1 MKPLSLLGSLFAAF
15 CIGTVVSLL
24 VLTGVLWSK
33 GFLTGDRLTAALAA
47 FYGIQPKTSEL
58 QASGEIAAAEQPA
71 LDDMMSKRVLAS
83 LDLDLRENAIDK
95 SLGDLRALQTQIKT
109 ERERLDQWK
118 LSFDQRLANL
128 ETATTDTALIEVQR
142 TLESM
147 QPKQAKEQILKMLE
161 AAPRGANDKPM
172 RDIVT
177 IIKAL
182 PLDRRKKILL
192 EFKTP
197 DEAEK
202 LAEILREIRLGTP
215 DIDVIRDSRN
225 QLQQQSPSPR

>member
-15 CIGTVVSLL
+15 CIGTVVSLF
-24 VLTGVLWSK
+24 VLAGVLWSK
-33 GFLTGDRLTAALAA
+33 GFLTGDRMTAAMAA
-47 FYGIQPKTSEL
+47 FYGIQPKTTAETSTS
-58 QASGEIAAAEQPA
+58 ATDVTEQPA
-71 LDDMMSKRVLAS
+71 LDDLSSKRVLAS

-118 LSFDQRLANL
+118 MSFDQRLATL
-128 ETATTDTALIEVQR
+128 ETATTDSALAEVQR

-161 AAPRGANDKPM
+161 ASPRGANDKPM

-225 QLQQQSPSPR
+225 QLQQTPSNR